1 MQKVLAN
8 YTSSLFDDWIE
19 VKDLSFGFLVIDEV
33 ILVIYF
39 DIFIFE
45 SFIKVIRV
53 QIELLQAVNVPLNE
67 IFLFLNC

>member
-53 QIELLQAVNVPLNE
+53 QIELLQAVNIPLNE

>member
-1 MQKVLAN
+1 VQKVLAN

-33 ILVIYF
+33 ILLIYF

-53 QIELLQAVNVPLNE
+53 QIELLQAMNVPLNE